1 MTDGILPSP
10 GGPIPGPFVFASR
23 PGAVESG
30 RHRDDSSGGEPA
42 HVPFTIPIRMRRFS
56 ATLCR
61 MQSMNAA
68 DTAAALAAHA
78 EQVCRRFLPR
88 GRRVGRYWCAGDVRG
103 APGRSLFVRLEPPGP
118 VGKWSDPA
126 EQLHGDLL
134 DLIRLAT
141 GAHSLREALA
151 EARRFLARPLAP
163 STSRP
168 GTYDRTEAARNL
180 WNRCRPI
187 DGSHAELYLKA
198 RGIRRCRFPALRFHP
213 SLPYRPDAGGWRRS
227 PALVAAVAGDDGEVA
242 GVHRTW
248 LDSRRPAKAPVS
260 SPRKSLGRIHGFA
273 VRFGEPAAAS
283 TLLVGEGIET
293 VLSLVT
299 VLPHGALRTAV
310 PSGTFAAAA
319 LSAGGLGTFVPPL
332 MVSRLIIAQDRDEEG
347 GRAARRLQLRCTR
360 LGIAST
366 VLLSAGSDFNDEL
379 LEFGPERLANRLTP
393 LVIQPGGQSRCGFAA
408 GEQGTKNVSRE

>member
-1 MTDGILPSP
+1 
-10 GGPIPGPFVFASR
+10 
-23 PGAVESG
+23 
-30 RHRDDSSGGEPA
+30 
-42 HVPFTIPIRMRRFS
+42 
-56 ATLCR
+56 
-61 MQSMNAA
+61 MNAA

-78 EQVCRRFLPR
+78 EDCCRRYLAH

-141 GAHSLREALA
+141 GARSLREALA
-151 EARRFLARPLAP
+151 EAHRFLAQPLPPASPRPD
-163 STSRP
+163 
-168 GTYDRTEAARNL
+168 TYDRTEAARNL
-180 WNRCRPI
+180 WNRCQPI
-187 DGSHAELYLKA
+187 ADTHGELYLKA
-198 RGIRRCRFPALRFHP
+198 RGIHRCRFPALRFHHA
-213 SLPYRPDAGGWRRS
+213 LPYRSDSGGWRRY
-227 PALVAAVAGDDGEVA
+227 PAIVAAVASDDGELA

-248 LDSRRPAKAPVS
+248 LDARQPAKAPIS
-260 SPRKSLGRIHGFA
+260 RPRKALGRIHGFA
-273 VRFGEPAAAS
+273 VRFGEPTNAS

-299 VLPHGALRTAV
+299 VLPDGALRTAV

-347 GRAARRLQLRCTR
+347 ERAARRLQLRCTR
-360 LGIAST
+360 LGIGCA
-366 VLLSAGSDFNDEL
+366 VLVPKGGDFNNDLVEL
-379 LEFGPERLANRLTP
+379 GSRRLARRLAP
-393 LVIQPGGQSRCGFAA
+393 LVDQPRVHSRCGFAA
-408 GEQGTKNVSRE
+408 GEQGTKNESRD